1 MKTAVKTAETTAMT
15 TTMTTTCPFTR
26 SQDIPRGVCRNTSR
40 GLRRLAALALLCS
53 GLAFAMPTTA
63 AAQESFKTPEAAADA
78 LASAARTGDRAG
90 IIKVLG
96 PEGADIAS
104 SGDPVADADQR
115 KRFVET
121 YDAKHQI
128 KMDGDAN
135 ATLIIG
141 AEDFPVPL
149 PLVRKGDAWRFD
161 TAAGRAEILA
171 RRIGRN
177 ELAAIQSSLAYVD
190 AQNDYAAVDRTG
202 AGSGVYAQRIVSSTG
217 KKDGLYWPASAGDEQ
232 SPLGELVAQAT
243 RQGYRTGEGRTP
255 FHGYY
260 FKILTKQGPAARG
273 GEANYVVN
281 GKMIGG
287 FGLVA
292 YPAEYRNSGV
302 MTFIVNHDGVVFQKD
317 LGPDTGELVERMT
330 SFNPDQSWTK
340 VTDAEP
346 LQ

>member
-1 MKTAVKTAETTAMT
+1 MRTAVKTAMT
-15 TTMTTTCPFTR
+15 TTSPLIC
-26 SQDIPRGVCRNTSR
+26 SQGIPRGVCRDTCQR
-40 GLRRLAALALLCS
+40 LRRLAALALLCS
-53 GLAFAMPTTA
+53 GFAFAALMPA

-78 LASAARTGDRAG
+78 LASAARAGDRAA

-104 SGDPVADADQR
+104 SGDPVADSDLR

-121 YDAKHQI
+121 YDAKHQV
-128 KMDGDAN
+128 KMDGDAK

-141 AEDFPVPL
+141 QEDFPVPL
-149 PLVRKGDAWRFD
+149 PLVRKGDAWQFD

-190 AQNDYAAVDRTG
+190 AQNDYAAKDRTG
-202 AGSGVYAQRIVSSTG
+202 AGSGVYAQRIVSSAG
-217 KKDGLYWPASAGDEQ
+217 KKDGLYWPTSAGDEQ

-273 GEANYVVN
+273 GEANYIVN

-292 YPAEYRNSGV
+292 YPADYRNSGV
-302 MTFIVNHDGVVFQKD
+302 MTFMVNHDGVVFQKD
-317 LGPDTGELVERMT
+317 LGPDTADLAERMT

-340 VTDAEP
+340 VTDIEP